1 MANKASRN
9 FQKKIGFKLEK
20 GITRKK
26 MVSYAINNKKIL
38 PPKDV
43 SPENWLKNRLKAY
56 SQTVKETKF
65 ETYFENNLSVKISFL
80 SEKEKKEVVDLIE
93 YNLDKEKEE
102 VKVASLP
109 KPNKNLE
116 KSKSGKEITE
126 IKRKKKLD
134 TVEENQPEKKTTI
147 KADNIS

>member
-38 PPKDV
+38 PPKGV

-65 ETYFENNLSVKISFL
+65 ETYFENNVTMLGITNRLDDGGFLQVWTDISDIKQ
-80 SEKEKKEVVDLIE
+80 KENEMQKCKSLFREVLC
-93 YNLDKEKEE
+93 
-102 VKVASLP
+102 
-109 KPNKNLE
+109 
-116 KSKSGKEITE
+116 
-126 IKRKKKLD
+126 
-134 TVEENQPEKKTTI
+134 
-147 KADNIS
+147 